1 MASEH
6 SQLPGYSTTPEPSL
20 VFAEGQLEKHPLRG
34 ILRFGPYSHS
44 LGVPARVRV
53 ALLCP
58 EGQSAK
64 LEGVCRGNFDRDVFA
79 IQIGNVDRPAQ
90 RGSREADRNARCKS
104 CPFALENLVR
114 LHMHENI
121 KVTGRSTTGPSLP
134 LARKPNPRPGIDARR
149 NFDGK
154 RLRNVYAPFPAAVA
168 TGRGDDFTAA
178 MAIGAWSLDHEKTLL
193 GPNLSLPV
201 AKVAS
206 SRASTWRG
214 AGPVA
219 GFAIL

>member
-64 LEGVCRGNFDRDVFA
+64 LEGVCRELTQAATQRITTLA
-79 IQIGNVDRPAQ
+79 ILASNR
-90 RGSREADRNARCKS
+90 
-104 CPFALENLVR
+104 PFAFR
-114 LHMHENI
+114 LKAEEQI
-121 KVTGRSTTGPSLP
+121 SLSHCQ
-134 LARKPNPRPGIDARR
+134 
-149 NFDGK
+149 
-154 RLRNVYAPFPAAVA
+154 A
-168 TGRGDDFTAA
+168 T
-178 MAIGAWSLDHEKTLL
+178 
-193 GPNLSLPV
+193 
-201 AKVAS
+201 
-206 SRASTWRG
+206 
-214 AGPVA
+214 
-219 GFAIL
+219 